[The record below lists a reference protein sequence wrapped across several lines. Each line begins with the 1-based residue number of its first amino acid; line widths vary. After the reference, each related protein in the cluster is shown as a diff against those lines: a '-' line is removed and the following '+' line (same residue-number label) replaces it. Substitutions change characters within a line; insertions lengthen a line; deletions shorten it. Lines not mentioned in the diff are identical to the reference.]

1 MIFQMAAMNAY
12 GKVYTVVEDIYKDI
26 LNKMTSIAIQ
36 FILLRLKKIMIHAV
50 SHLISSGILEEQ
62 ILLKLGVIN

>member
-36 FILLRLKKIMIHAV
+36 FILLRLKK
-50 SHLISSGILEEQ
+50 
-62 ILLKLGVIN
+62 